1 MSKLHLLSAAI
12 LAITLTSSGVV
23 LAEGKHTGF
32 DSETTGPT
40 NGNGGNDNGNLTNE
54 GTSST
59 ETTGPKG
66 QLKQD
71 NTDCNNCET
80 TVDLPGRNR

>member
-1 MSKLHLLSAAI
+1 MRTLIISTAAVAALLIGSLGPTLAA
-12 LAITLTSSGVV
+12 GQ
-23 LAEGKHTGF
+23 HNGF
-32 DSETTGPT
+32 GSESTGPT
-40 NGNGGNDNGNLTNE
+40 NGNGGNDSGNLDNN

-80 TVDLPGRNR
+80 IIDLPGKNR